1 MTPCDQLVD
10 APASERTDRAFECWV
25 LPEID
30 VLYRVAL
37 SLTRNRHD
45 AEDLVQETL
54 ARAHAALDR
63 FDGRHPRAWLLTI
76 LRNTHVNSLRRRR
89 PDLLR
94 DPDATLDDVAQH
106 ARASSDPAATGDPAE
121 VIDANSFDA
130 AVEAALDDLPDTF
143 RGVVG
148 LVDIGGMSYQ
158 EAADALDIPV
168 GTVMSRLH
176 RARKRMLRSL
186 QSHRSGAAL
195 PTASPS

>member
-10 APASERTDRAFECWV
+10 ATQRERSERAFECWV
-25 LPEID
+25 VPEID

-37 SLTRNRHD
+37 SLTRNRYD

-54 ARAHAALDR
+54 ARAHAAIDR

-94 DPDATLDDVAQH
+94 DPDADLDDLTAKS
-106 ARASSDPAATGDPAE
+106 ASSARIAAEGDPAE
-121 VIDANSFDA
+121 VFDAAGFDA
-130 AVEAALDDLPDTF
+130 AVEAALDELPDNF
-143 RGVVG
+143 RSVVG
-148 LVDIGGMSYQ
+148 LVDIGGMTYQ

-176 RARKRMLRSL
+176 RARKRMLGSL
-186 QSHRSGAAL
+186 ESKRYAKF
-195 PTASPS
+195 PTTTQP

>member
-10 APASERTDRAFECWV
+10 ATEQERSERAFDCWV
-25 LPEID
+25 VPEID

-37 SLTRNRHD
+37 SLTRSRYD

-94 DPDATLDDVAQH
+94 DPDADLDDLAAH
-106 ARASSDPAATGDPAE
+106 SAASARAAAEGDPAE
-121 VIDANSFDA
+121 VFDAASFDA
-130 AVEAALDDLPDTF
+130 ALEAALDELPGSF
-143 RGVVG
+143 RSVVG
-148 LVDIGGMSYQ
+148 LVDIGGMTYQ

-176 RARKRMLRSL
+176 RARKRMLASL
-186 QSHRSGAAL
+186 ESTPRADL
-195 PTASPS
+195 PTTTRP

>member
-10 APASERTDRAFECWV
+10 APSTERSERAFECWV

-37 SLTRNRHD
+37 SLTRNRYD

-54 ARAHAALDR
+54 ARAHSALDR

-76 LRNTHVNSLRRRR
+76 LRNTHVNSVRRRR

-94 DPDATLDDVAQH
+94 DPDATLDDLTIH
-106 ARASSDPAATGDPAE
+106 STTSARAAAEGDPAE
-121 VIDANSFDA
+121 VLDAAGFDA
-130 AVEAALDDLPDTF
+130 AVEAALDDLSDDF
-143 RGVVG
+143 RSVVG

-186 QSHRSGAAL
+186 ESSRDAQFPI
-195 PTASPS
+195 PTRH

>member
-10 APASERTDRAFECWV
+10 APATERSERAFECWV

-37 SLTRNRHD
+37 SLTRNRFD

-54 ARAHAALDR
+54 ARAHGALDR

-76 LRNTHVNSLRRRR
+76 LRNTHVNTLRRRR

-94 DPDATLDDVAQH
+94 DPDIDLDDLTFH
-106 ARASSDPAATGDPAE
+106 TETSARASAEVDPAE
-121 VIDANSFDA
+121 VYDAASFDA
-130 AVEAALDDLPDTF
+130 AVEAALDELPDNF
-143 RGVVG
+143 RSVIG

-186 QSHRSGAAL
+186 ESSRADTAA
-195 PTASPS
+195 PTSPAL